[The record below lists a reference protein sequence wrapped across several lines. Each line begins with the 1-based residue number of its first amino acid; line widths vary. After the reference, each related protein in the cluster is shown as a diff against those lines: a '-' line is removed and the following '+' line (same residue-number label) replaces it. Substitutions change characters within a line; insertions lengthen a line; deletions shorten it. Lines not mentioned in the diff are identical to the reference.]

1 MQVNNVEELF
11 EKTLQESELT
21 QKQQAVLSVS
31 LNLFAEQG
39 FDRTSTSEIAKG
51 AGVSEG
57 TVFKQFKTK
66 DGILKALMD
75 PMLDQV
81 VPMAAA
87 EFLMEI
93 KTSQIQDFEGFITYA
108 IQDRMTF
115 ALANQKLLK
124 VFAQEIVRK
133 PEIIQNLSGKLQLLI
148 EGKVGE
154 YFSYFQQTGQIVDW
168 PVARIA
174 RYIIGTL
181 ASYVVPQMLL
191 GVDKN
196 FDIEQASRDAA
207 HFLARGLAPEK

>member
-1 MQVNNVEELF
+1 MQLNNVGELF
-11 EKTLQESELT
+11 EKTLQASELT
-21 QKQQAVLSVS
+21 KKQQAVLSVS

-39 FDRTSTSEIAKG
+39 FDRTSTSEIAKQ
-51 AGVSEG
+51 AHVSEG

-87 EFLMEI
+87 EFLVEI
-93 KTSQIQDFEGFITYA
+93 NASKIQDLEGFLTYA

-115 ALANQKLLK
+115 ALANRKLLK
-124 VFAQEIVRK
+124 VFAQEMVRK
-133 PEIIQNLSGKLQLLI
+133 PEILQNLSDKLTFLINGKL
-148 EGKVGE
+148 GE
-154 YFSYFQQTGQIVDW
+154 YLQHFKDAGQLVDW
-168 PVARIA
+168 PTARIA

-181 ASYVVPQMLL
+181 ASYVVPQLIL
-191 GVDKN
+191 GIAKD
-196 FDIEQASRDAA
+196 FDIEQASHDAA